1 MKYSI
6 PIKRKLKNEEYK
18 LLEYLFKKEKK
29 DFLDILPE
37 IVVIGRCGCGKCPT
51 IQFGLNYESD
61 LIHGKNIIDYY
72 GLSKN
77 GNLIGVS
84 ILGNEYQPSELEFW
98 SIDGVEEITEIPDI
112 TTLKPMDN

>member
-6 PIKRKLKNEEYK
+6 PIKRKLKDEEYK
-18 LLEYLFKKEKK
+18 LLEHLLKTERKE
-29 DFLDILPE
+29 FLNILPE
-37 IVVIGRCGCGKCPT
+37 LVVIGRCGCGNCPT
-51 IQFGLNYESD
+51 IQLGLNYESD
-61 LIHGKNIIDYY
+61 IIHGKIIIDYY
-72 GLSKN
+72 GLSKK

-112 TTLKPMDN
+112 KTLKPMGN